1 MSNLENMPETQQKAQ
16 SKTQPETRPGNRPR
30 NQLEEH
36 SEVNSVLHHRRQF
49 SALSGKQY
57 FNYGGQGPMADS
69 VIASMHQ
76 AQLKIQQEGPFSR
89 TVGDWLAAEGEQIRG
104 AIARTVGAAP
114 ETITLTENVTMG
126 CNIPMWGL
134 DWQAGDRILIGD
146 CEHPGVIAGVREIS
160 RRYGVA
166 VDTCPIS
173 NWTFSDR
180 LKGGDPLEMVTKT
193 LTPQTRLV
201 VLSHILWN
209 TGQLLPLK
217 ELVDICH
224 ANSPQTKVLIDAA
237 QSVGSLPLD
246 QPGWTLPETGVDYY
260 AFTGHKWCCGPAG
273 LGGLYTSAKV
283 LAETAPTFIG
293 WRGVEMDGQGAPTG
307 WKPDGRRFEVATS
320 DYGLWVALRESLK
333 IQSDWGSSQARY
345 DRICELSARL
355 WSGLKNSSSVRCLLQ
370 DAPPPSGLVS
380 FQLLNRAGQPDIEKH
395 SALVRQLETEKVYL
409 RTLLS
414 PNCIRACVHYLT
426 TAAEVD
432 QLIEKIAT

>member
-1 MSNLENMPETQQKAQ
+1 MSNPDTMSETDSVIRHRQQF
-16 SKTQPETRPGNRPR
+16 T
-30 NQLEEH
+30 
-36 SEVNSVLHHRRQF
+36 
-49 SALSGKQY
+49 ALVDKQY
-57 FNYGGQGPMADS
+57 FNYGGQGPMADGA
-69 VIASMHQ
+69 IEAMHQ
-76 AQLKIQQEGPFSR
+76 AQLKIQREGPFGGA
-89 TVGDWLAAEGEQIRG
+89 VGSWIAVEGEQIRG
-104 AIARTVGAAP
+104 AIARIVGAAP

-126 CNIPMWGL
+126 CNIPLWGL
-134 DWQAGDRILIGD
+134 DWAAGDRILIGD
-146 CEHPGVIAGVREIS
+146 CEHPGVIAAVREIS

-166 VDTCPIS
+166 IDICPLS
-173 NWTFSDR
+173 SW
-180 LKGGDPLEMVTKT
+180 LEGADPIEMIIQT
-193 LTPQTRLV
+193 LTPQTRIAV
-201 VLSHILWN
+201 FSHILWN

-224 ANSPQTKVLIDAA
+224 DSSPQTKVLIDAA

-246 QPGWTLPETGVDYY
+246 QSGWTLPETGVDYY

-293 WRGVEMDGQGAPTG
+293 WRGVEVDGKGAPTG

-320 DYGLWVALRESLK
+320 DYGLWVALRESLDL
-333 IQSDWGSSQARY
+333 QAAWGSSQARY

-355 WSGLKNSSSVRCLLQ
+355 WKGLNALSNVQCLLQ

-380 FQLLNRAGQPDIEKH
+380 FKLLNAAKEPDLERH
-395 SALVRQLETEKVYL
+395 STLVRQLETEKIYL

-426 TAAEVD
+426 TEAECDRLIERIAEV
-432 QLIEKIAT
+432 AS

>member
-1 MSNLENMPETQQKAQ
+1 MSNLE
-16 SKTQPETRPGNRPR
+16 TQPEID
-30 NQLEEH
+30 
-36 SEVNSVLHHRRQF
+36 SVIRHRQQF

-69 VIASMHQ
+69 AIEAMHQ
-76 AQLKIQQEGPFSR
+76 AQIKIQTVGPFSR
-89 TVGDWLAAEGEQIRG
+89 SIGDWIAAEGERIRS

-114 ETITLTENVTMG
+114 ETITLTENVTVG
-126 CNIPMWGL
+126 CNIPLWGM
-134 DWQAGDRILIGD
+134 DWKEGDRILIGD
-146 CEHPGVIAGVREIS
+146 CEHPGVIAAVREIS

-166 VDTCPIS
+166 IDTCPLS
-173 NWTFSDR
+173 SW
-180 LKGGDPLEMVTKT
+180 LEGADPLEAVTQT

-201 VLSHILWN
+201 ILSHILWN

-273 LGGLYTSAKV
+273 LGGLYTSAEV
-283 LAETAPTFIG
+283 LAQTTPAFIG
-293 WRGVEMDGQGAPTG
+293 WRGVEVDGTGAPTG

-320 DYGLWVALRESLK
+320 DYGLWVALRESLEL
-333 IQSDWGSSQARY
+333 QAAWGSSQDRY
-345 DRICELSARL
+345 NRICELSTRL
-355 WSGLKNSSSVRCLLQ
+355 WKGLGALSNVQCLLKE
-370 DAPPPSGLVS
+370 APPPSGLVS
-380 FQLLNRAGQPDIEKH
+380 FQLLNKAGQPDLEQH
-395 SALVRQLETEKVYL
+395 SAVVQQLETEKIYL

-414 PNCIRACVHYLT
+414 PNCVRACVHYLT
-426 TAAEVD
+426 TEAEVD
-432 QLIEKIAT
+432 HLIERIAKAAL